1 MGDKAL
7 ADYGTQRLNMVES
20 QVRPSD
26 VTDRRLM
33 RAMQDLPRER
43 FVPEW
48 GRTVAY
54 ADEDVP
60 VSRNLARALLAPR
73 TLAKLI
79 QAAEVHPG
87 DRVLD
92 VGCAT
97 GYSSAVLSRLSA
109 EVVGLEEDPSL
120 IALARETLKSLE
132 IANVRIEQGSLARG
146 WAASAPY
153 DVILVNGG
161 VPVVPPE
168 LQSQLKEGGRLVCV
182 LTGVGQ
188 FGTAQVHTKRGTS
201 VSGRIAFDAGAPR
214 LPGFDRVSGFSF

>member
-1 MGDKAL
+1 MGDNAL

-33 RAMQDLPRER
+33 RAMLDLPREQ

-48 GRTVAY
+48 GRAVAY

-60 VSRNLARALLAPR
+60 VSRNPIRTLLAPR
-73 TLAKLI
+73 ILAKLV
-79 QAAEVHPG
+79 QAAEIQAG

-97 GYSSAVLSRLSA
+97 GYSSAVLARLSDQ
-109 EVVGLEEDPSL
+109 VIGIEEDTSL
-120 IALARETLKSLE
+120 VAAAREALKSLG
-132 IANVRIEQGSLARG
+132 ITNVRIEQGPLTQG
-146 WAASAPY
+146 WASGGPY

-161 VPVVPPE
+161 ASLSSGGASSAIAGRRSTGLHLDGSGPIRDGAGPHE
-168 LQSQLKEGGRLVCV
+168 EG
-182 LTGVGQ
+182 
-188 FGTAQVHTKRGTS
+188 
-201 VSGRIAFDAGAPR
+201 
-214 LPGFDRVSGFSF
+214 